1 LSAVP
6 SDQSDATPGGK
17 SDVTPGDRSDA
28 TPTGRKAARRIGRD
42 GGRGLAHEL
51 VERLRARILAG
62 EIRPGDKLPT
72 ESSLIKEFGVSR
84 TVVREA
90 VSRLQAA
97 GLVETFQGRGSFVL
111 ALPPPTA
118 FSVEAAQVR
127 THRDVLDMID
137 FRIGVETE
145 AAGLA
150 AERRT
155 DLQLKAIERAL
166 IDLGRSGEQ
175 PGHAVEADF
184 AFHMKVA
191 LASGNRFY
199 SDLLASLGPMMI
211 MLPRTRLEHVYTV
224 SDATHL
230 TRVTLEHEN
239 VYRAV
244 ADRDAA
250 AARAAM
256 RLHLSNSRA
265 RLQAP

>member
-1 LSAVP
+1 VP
-6 SDQSDATPGGK
+6 ADQSL
-17 SDVTPGDRSDA
+17 DRD
-28 TPTGRKAARRIGRD
+28 T
-42 GGRGLAHEL
+42 GRGLAHEL
-51 VERLRARILAG
+51 VERLKARILAG
-62 EIRPGDKLPT
+62 DIEPGQKLPA
-72 ESSLIKEFGVSR
+72 ESSLVAEFGVSR

-90 VSRLQAA
+90 ISRLQAA

-111 ALPPPTA
+111 ALPESTE
-118 FSVEAAQVR
+118 FSVEASQIR

-137 FRIGVETE
+137 FRIGVESE
-145 AAGLA
+145 SAGLA

-155 DLQLKAIERAL
+155 DLQLKGVERAL
-166 IDLGRSGEQ
+166 VDLSRSGEH
-175 PGHAVEADF
+175 PSSAVEADYR
-184 AFHMKVA
+184 FHLKIA

-199 SDLLASLGPMMI
+199 ADLLTSLGPMMI
-211 MLPRTRLEHVYTV
+211 MLPRTRLEPAYTV

-239 VYRAV
+239 IYLAI
-244 ADRDAA
+244 AHQDTA

>member
-1 LSAVP
+1 MPPDPKPARDAAP
-6 SDQSDATPGGK
+6 SDRRL
-17 SDVTPGDRSDA
+17 DRD
-28 TPTGRKAARRIGRD
+28 T
-42 GGRGLAHEL
+42 GRGLAHEL
-51 VERLRARILAG
+51 VERLKARILAG
-62 EIRPGDKLPT
+62 EIQPGQKLPT
-72 ESSLIKEFGVSR
+72 ESSLIQEFGVSR

-111 ALPPPTA
+111 ALPASTA
-118 FSVEAAQVR
+118 FSVEASQVR
-127 THRDVLDMID
+127 THRDILDMID
-137 FRIGVETE
+137 FRIGIESE

-150 AERRT
+150 AQRRT

-166 IDLGRSGEQ
+166 VDLGRSGEQ
-175 PGHAVEADF
+175 PSNAVEADF
-184 AFHMKVA
+184 EFHLKIA
-191 LASGNRFY
+191 LAANNRFY
-199 SDLLASLGPMMI
+199 ADLLASLGPMMI

-224 SDATHL
+224 SDATHF

-239 VYRAV
+239 IYRTIA
-244 ADRDAA
+244 AQDAA

>member
-1 LSAVP
+1 VP
-6 SDQSDATPGGK
+6 ADQTI
-17 SDVTPGDRSDA
+17 DRD
-28 TPTGRKAARRIGRD
+28 T
-42 GGRGLAHEL
+42 GRGLTHEL
-51 VERLRARILAG
+51 VERLKARILAG
-62 EIRPGDKLPT
+62 EIEPGQKLPP
-72 ESSLIKEFGVSR
+72 ESSLVAEFGVSR

-90 VSRLQAA
+90 ISRLQAA

-111 ALPPPTA
+111 ALPESTE
-118 FSVEAAQVR
+118 FSVVASQIR

-137 FRIGVETE
+137 FRIGVESE

-166 IDLGRSGEQ
+166 VDVSHSGQQ
-175 PGHAVEADF
+175 PSGAVEADYR
-184 AFHMKVA
+184 FHLKIA
-191 LASGNRFY
+191 LATGNRFY

-211 MLPRTRLEHVYTV
+211 MLPRTRLEPAYTV

-239 VYRAV
+239 IYLAI
-244 ADRDAA
+244 ANHDAA

-265 RLQAP
+265 RLQRP

>member
-1 LSAVP
+1 MRNGRLSPVP
-6 SDQSDATPGGK
+6 SDQK
-17 SDVTPGDRSDA
+17 LDRD
-28 TPTGRKAARRIGRD
+28 T
-42 GGRGLAHEL
+42 GRGLAHEL
-51 VERLRARILAG
+51 VERLKARILAG
-62 EIRPGDKLPT
+62 EIGPGEKLPT
-72 ESSLIKEFGVSR
+72 ESSLVEEFGVSR

-90 VSRLQAA
+90 ISRLQAA

-111 ALPPPTA
+111 AVPAPAPFT
-118 FSVEAAQVR
+118 VEASEIR
-127 THRDVLDMID
+127 THRDVLDVID
-137 FRIGVETE
+137 FRIGVESE

-155 DLQLKAIERAL
+155 DLQLKAVERAL
-166 IDLGRSGEQ
+166 IDLGRAGEQ
-175 PGHAVEADF
+175 PGSAVEADF
-184 AFHMKVA
+184 QFHLKIA

-224 SDATHL
+224 SNATHY
-230 TRVTLEHEN
+230 TRVTLEHESI
-239 VYRAV
+239 YRAI
-244 ADRDAA
+244 ADQDAA

>member
-1 LSAVP
+1 MPDSGRPSRLSAVP
-6 SDQSDATPGGK
+6 PDHKPG
-17 SDVTPGDRSDA
+17 PGEKLDRD
-28 TPTGRKAARRIGRD
+28 T
-42 GGRGLAHEL
+42 GRGLAHEL
-51 VERLRARILAG
+51 VERLKARILAG
-62 EIRPGDKLPT
+62 EIQPGQKLPT
-72 ESSLIKEFGVSR
+72 ESSLIQEFGVSR

-111 ALPPPTA
+111 DVPASTA
-118 FSVEAAQVR
+118 FSVEASRVR

-137 FRIGVETE
+137 FRIGVESE

-155 DLQLKAIERAL
+155 DLQLKAVERAL
-166 IDLGRSGEQ
+166 VDLGRSGEQ

-184 AFHMKVA
+184 AFHLKIAV
-191 LASGNRFY
+191 ASGNRFY
-199 SDLLASLGPMMI
+199 SDLLSSLGPMMI

-239 VYRAV
+239 IYRAI